1 MPVIK
6 IRRGTT
12 TQWNASSRVLQVGE
26 LGIDTTLNRIKA
38 GNGTNVWSALSYLSL
53 SSAEIEEL
61 SQDAVSTALAAGTHS
76 NITVTYSDNG
86 NSISLATGPDVITQT
101 SLSNTLTNAT
111 TGYVP
116 IADVG
121 SADGVASLDSGGK
134 VPDSEIPAGIAR
146 LASPTFTGT
155 VAGITKTMVG
165 LGNVDNT
172 TDANKPVSTAAQTAL
187 DLKAPLSS
195 PGLTGTPTA
204 PLAVTGTNTTQIAT
218 TSFVQQEL
226 NILTTGAPAALNTLD
241 ELAAAL
247 GDDANYAAT
256 ITTALGNKAPLAS
269 PTFTGTVGGITKS
282 MVGLGNVDN
291 TTDANKPVSTATQT
305 ALDLKLNLSDP
316 SVDYYITN
324 SGSGAYLVNGV
335 SNGLMTFEKGKK
347 YRIHVNATGHPFWI
361 QTVSG
366 AYSSGNVYST
376 GITNGGAQAG
386 HILVELPQNAP
397 DSLYYACEYHS
408 SMAGSIS
415 VQSQDVVTINSKS
428 SSYTILPID
437 SNRIIEM
444 SAGGTLT
451 ITDSSSFPVGFTCDI
466 LQTGASQVTIAGT
479 SFTPNATPGLKLRT
493 QWSSATL
500 IKRALNSWVVLGDLS
515 A

>member
-116 IADVG
+116 ISDVG
-121 SADGVASLDSGGK
+121 SADGVASLDSNGK
-134 VPDSEIPAGIAR
+134 IPDSEIPTAIAR

-155 VAGITKTMVG
+155 
-165 LGNVDNT
+165 
-172 TDANKPVSTAAQTAL
+172 PS
-187 DLKAPLSS
+187 
-195 PGLTGTPTA
+195 A
-204 PLAVTGTNTTQIAT
+204 PLAVTGTNTTQVAT

-247 GDDANYAAT
+247 GDDTNYAAT
-256 ITTALGNKAPLAS
+256 ITTALGNKAPIAS

-282 MVGLGNVDN
+282 MVGLANVDN

-305 ALDLKLNLSDP
+305 ALDLKLDSSTAASTYLTQALASTGYVAVAQP
-316 SVDYYITN
+316 SIDYYITN

-335 SNGLMTFEKGKK
+335 SNGPVEFIKGKK
-347 YRIHVNATGHPFWI
+347 YRVHVAATGHPFWI

-376 GITNGGAQAG
+376 GITGNGTQSG
-386 HILVELPQNAP
+386 HIIVELPQDAP
-397 DSLYYACEYHS
+397 DNLYYACQYHS
-408 SMAGSIS
+408 SMAGSVLVRTDNIS
-415 VQSQDVVTINSKS
+415 FNPQASN
-428 SSYTILPID
+428 YTLTTSD
-437 SNRIIEM
+437 SGRLIEM
-444 SAGGTLT
+444 SGGGTLT
-451 ITDSSSFPVGFTCDI
+451 ITDSSEFPVGFACDV
-466 LQTGASQVTIAGT
+466 LQTGSSQVTIAGT
-479 SFTPNATPGLKLRT
+479 SFTPDSTPGLKLRT
-493 QWSSATL
+493 RWSSATL
-500 IKRALNSWVVLGDLS
+500 IKRSLNSWVVLGDLS